1 MTERFRTTISVSP
14 EVHEIFKQMAD
25 AANMSVSRCMGD
37 WLADTAD
44 AANMI
49 TLKMQEAKKA
59 PMRVMKELKA
69 MVAGMSSEMDLGM
82 ETIRQVSLQKI
93 AQPGALVR
101 PSKRASEVAL
111 KDIDPPSSNTGVLV
125 PPPLPKRASNP
136 RSKKL

>member
-69 MVAGMSSEMDLGM
+69 MVAGMSSEMESDM
-82 ETIRQVSLQKI
+82 ETMRKASLEKI
-93 AQPGALVR
+93 TQQGALR

-125 PPPLPKRASNP
+125 PPLTRKTASTP
-136 RSKKL
+136 RVKKL

>member
-1 MTERFRTTISVSP
+1 MTDRFRTTISVSP
-14 EVHEIFKQMAD
+14 EVHEVFKQMAD

-59 PMRVMKELKA
+59 PLKVMRELKA
-69 MVAGMSSEMDLGM
+69 MVAGMSSEMDSDM
-82 ETIRQVSLQKI
+82 EKIRNENLKALS
-93 AQPGALVR
+93 QPGAER
-101 PSKRASEVAL
+101 TSKKEPKGSVL
-111 KDIDPPSSNTGVLV
+111 DFDPPSSNTGVLV
-125 PPPLPKRASNP
+125 PPLPAKRSTNA

>member
-14 EVHEIFKQMAD
+14 EVHEIFKHMAD

-49 TLKMQEAKKA
+49 TLKMQEAKRA
-59 PMRVMKELKA
+59 PMRVMRELKA
-69 MVAGMSSEMDLGM
+69 MVAGMASEVDSDMDKVRKAALS
-82 ETIRQVSLQKI
+82 EI
-93 AQPGALVR
+93 AQPGAVR
-101 PSKRASEVAL
+101 PSKKAPKEPPLPAY
-111 KDIDPPSSNTGVLV
+111 PPSCNTGVLV
-125 PPPLPKRASNP
+125 PPLPPKRSSNP